1 MNKKKALAATLVF
14 SLSFTAVA
22 PSLSAEAESS
32 SKRQS
37 LVLTTNIN
45 SHQGFI
51 DFIKADPDAFG
62 DPVFAAEVVRKLE
75 ASSNQG
81 QYETMG
87 KVTLA
92 AKAGA
97 KAIKAAMKKIG
108 RKKWDESYYGK
119 HYNKR
124 VCHFRFIKNTLQT

>member
-1 MNKKKALAATLVF
+1 MYLGVF
-14 SLSFTAVA
+14 SSF
-22 PSLSAEAESS
+22 S
-32 SKRQS
+32 SKNITPAVDLFQS

-92 AKAGA
+92 AKEGA

-108 RKKWDESYYGK
+108 
-119 HYNKR
+119 
-124 VCHFRFIKNTLQT
+124 